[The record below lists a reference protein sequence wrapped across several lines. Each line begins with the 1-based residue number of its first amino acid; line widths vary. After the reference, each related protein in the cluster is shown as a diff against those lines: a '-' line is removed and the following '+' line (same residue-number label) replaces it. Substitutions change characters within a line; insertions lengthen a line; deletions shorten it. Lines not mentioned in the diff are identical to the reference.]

1 MANKITAPA
10 PYRDSDA
17 CYTRRGELKRTNQAK
32 LAGCYLTSIPPYTS
46 HAVAELGIRAP
57 NGSPATA
64 MPWWGWVAFRRRVP
78 AFFFSHRLRFLHF
91 EKQQHDPCSLPF
103 PSPRPWGRKQPKLH
117 PPRELLNQS
126 AAAPSIPFPG
136 AHASATSY
144 LRRHAWRCLWGSD
157 GLLLRLQFPAVRP
170 VGKKTHVWFTERR
183 KLEAHAYFFLK
194 KVCFTFFNYY
204 QSLVFLLQLRNRIL
218 HLPQLFKPCILPPSC
233 GFENCFAKLTVVC
246 YSNRS
251 LDFFFLKKSVESL
264 KNHCKL

>member
-1 MANKITAPA
+1 MQWQNLASVLPTAH
-10 PYRDSDA
+10 
-17 CYTRRGELKRTNQAK
+17 RRLRCRAEVVSRFGFRT
-32 LAGCYLTSIPPYTS
+32 
-46 HAVAELGIRAP
+46 
-57 NGSPATA
+57 
-64 MPWWGWVAFRRRVP
+64 RVP

-91 EKQQHDPCSLPF
+91 AKQQHESMLPTIF
-103 PSPRPWGRKQPKLH
+103 
-117 PPRELLNQS
+117 PPRGAGEGNNLSCIRPHELLNQS

-157 GLLLRLQFPAVRP
+157 GLLLCLQFPAVRP

-233 GFENCFAKLTVVC
+233 GFENCFATLTVVC